1 MLAHPT
7 HERLIALGLPGMAK
21 AFEDQRRSPD
31 IAALSF
37 EERIGL
43 MVDREA
49 AERDTKRSVHAPQV
63 RRAAAERRRRGRR
76 PANPARHRPRP
87 VPKARRRRLDRPRRR
102 AFDHGADRRRQKLDR
117 LRARP
122 QGLPGWEKRPLPSGP
137 APVRGVGARAWR
149 WPLREA
155 AQNPRTRPAPDSGRL
170 GALDPNPGRT
180 ARSP

>member
-49 AERDTKRSVHAPQV
+49 AERDTKRLQV
-63 RRAAAERRRRGRR
+63 DILDDFGSMSRR
-76 PANPARHRPRP
+76 
-87 VPKARRRRLDRPRRR
+87 
-102 AFDHGADRRRQKLDR
+102 
-117 LRARP
+117 
-122 QGLPGWEKRPLPSGP
+122 KRS
-137 APVRGVGARAWR
+137 
-149 WPLREA
+149 
-155 AQNPRTRPAPDSGRL
+155 
-170 GALDPNPGRT
+170 
-180 ARSP
+180 

>member
-49 AERDTKRSVHAPQV
+49 ADRDTKRLATRLKFAALRQNAVVEDVDLRTPRGIDRALFQKLVAGDWIDRAEGLLITGPTGVGKSWIACALRLAGMGEASSTIG
-63 RRAAAERRRRGRR
+63 RRACSR
-76 PANPARHRPRP
+76 P
-87 VPKARRRRLDRPRRR
+87 
-102 AFDHGADRRRQKLDR
+102 
-117 LRARP
+117 
-122 QGLPGWEKRPLPSGP
+122 W
-137 APVRGVGARAWR
+137 
-149 WPLREA
+149 
-155 AQNPRTRPAPDSGRL
+155 
-170 GALDPNPGRT
+170 
-180 ARSP
+180 RSPAAMAATAACSKPSLASSS

>member
-49 AERDTKRSVHAPQV
+49 AERDTKRLAT
-63 RRAAAERRRRGRR
+63 RLKFAAL
-76 PANPARHRPRP
+76 P
-87 VPKARRRRLDRPRRR
+87 L
-102 AFDHGADRRRQKLDR
+102 R
-117 LRARP
+117 LRSAVEP
-122 QGLPGWEKRPLPSGP
+122 MRPL
-137 APVRGVGARAWR
+137 
-149 WPLREA
+149 A
-155 AQNPRTRPAPDSGRL
+155 AFATPDS
-170 GALDPNPGRT
+170 PQT
-180 ARSP
+180 QSPRIP